1 MSELVL
7 PRKKLAR
14 PDWLRI
20 RVQPG
25 DEREKVRALMSRLKL
40 HTVCASAQCPNLCE
54 CFHHSTATYLI
65 LGGECTR
72 DCKFCAVP
80 HNPHP
85 APPDPEEPAH
95 VAEASAELGLK
106 FVVVTCVTRDDLPDG
121 GAGHFAA
128 TIKALKERIPGVKV
142 EVLTSDLHAKEEL
155 IKIVLDAGPT
165 VFNHN
170 IETVERLSGSI
181 RSKATYR
188 RTLEVLSI
196 ASKLSGGKIPVK
208 SGLMVGL
215 GETDEEVEATLRDL
229 RASGVSIVTIGQ
241 YLPPSDSHWPL
252 QRYVTPEK
260 FAEWAEYAKELGF
273 EQVASAPLVRSSYR
287 AGELA
292 GGC

>member
-1 MSELVL
+1 M
-7 PRKKLAR
+7 PRPKLQR

-40 HTVCASAQCPNLCE
+40 HTVCASAQCPNMCE

-65 LGGECTR
+65 MGNCCTR
-72 DCKFCAVP
+72 NCKFCAVP
-80 HNPHP
+80 HGKPEP
-85 APPDPEEPAH
+85 LDPGEPER

-128 TIKALKERIPGVKV
+128 TIKALKARIPGVKV
-142 EVLTSDLHAKEEL
+142 EVLTSDLHACREH
-155 IKIVLDAGPT
+155 IKIVLDAEPT

-170 IETVERLSGSI
+170 IETVERLSADI
-181 RSKATYR
+181 RSVATYR
-188 RTLEVLSI
+188 RTLEVLKI
-196 ASKLSGGKIPVK
+196 ASELSQGRIPIK

-215 GETDEEVEATLRDL
+215 GESDEEVLQTLRDL
-229 RASGVSIVTIGQ
+229 REAGVNIVTIGQ
-241 YLPPSDSHWPL
+241 YLPPSNTHWPL

-260 FAEWAEYAKELGF
+260 FAEWGEYAKELGF